1 MPFCNDVRG
10 EFMECRSTE
19 KRQWIVQNYNVE
31 PVAHIQLLEGQT
43 KHSDAGATIE
53 KDYYIFEAVHKVNG
67 KKEVIQ
73 CGMGASRDFL
83 KLLNHE
89 GLPLFN
95 PLHGD
100 GGNDG
105 EHRGDGTGGRRAQ
118 ETWNPTAKQLYNAIM
133 WLIIA
138 WDAKPGTPL
147 FEFRSDIV
155 KYKRFEPFG
164 WKVKRV
170 NSAIQSGGKGKT
182 LTEIIDGFRQN
193 NDVRDDLCQFDLLIG
208 IINNYTDQDGN
219 PIHMQSYF

>member
-1 MPFCNDVRG
+1 
-10 EFMECRSTE
+10 
-19 KRQWIVQNYNVE
+19 
-31 PVAHIQLLEGQT
+31 
-43 KHSDAGATIE
+43 
-53 KDYYIFEAVHKVNG
+53 
-67 KKEVIQ
+67 
-73 CGMGASRDFL
+73 
-83 KLLNHE
+83 
-89 GLPLFN
+89 
-95 PLHGD
+95 
-100 GGNDG
+100 
-105 EHRGDGTGGRRAQ
+105 
-118 ETWNPTAKQLYNAIM
+118 M

-182 LTEIIDGFRQN
+182 LTEIIDGFRQIN
-193 NDVRDDLCQFDLLIG
+193 VLIYYMFQFYLFIV

>member
-1 MPFCNDVRG
+1 MG
-10 EFMECRSTE
+10 ELMECRSTE

-31 PVAHIQLLEGQT
+31 PMAHIQLLAGQT

-53 KDYYIFEAVHKVNG
+53 KDYYIFEAVNKVNG
-67 KKEVIQ
+67 AKEIIQ
-73 CGMGASRDFL
+73 CGMGAARDFL

-95 PLHGD
+95 PLHGKGD
-100 GGNDG
+100 VGGNGG
-105 EHRGDGTGGRRAQ
+105 EPRGGGAGGRRAQ
-118 ETWNPTAKQLYNAIM
+118 EIWNPTARQLYNAIM

-155 KYKRFEPFG
+155 QYKRVEPFG

-170 NSAIQSGGKGKT
+170 NSAIQSGGGGRT
-182 LTEIIDGFRQN
+182 LTEIIDGFRQD
-193 NDVRDDLCQFDLLIG
+193 NDVRDNLCQFDLLTE

-219 PIHMQSYF
+219 PVYIQAYF

>member
-1 MPFCNDVRG
+1 
-10 EFMECRSTE
+10 MECRSTE
-19 KRQWIVQNYNVE
+19 RRQWIVQNYNVE
-31 PVAHIQLLEGQT
+31 PLAHIQLLAGQT

-53 KDYYIFEAVHKVNG
+53 KDYYIFEAVHKGNG

-105 EHRGDGTGGRRAQ
+105 EHRGDGAGGRRTQ

-147 FEFRSDIV
+147 FEFRSDVV
-155 KYKRFEPFG
+155 KYKRIEPFG
-164 WKVKRV
+164 WKVRRV
-170 NSAIQSGGKGKT
+170 NSAIQRGGKGKT

-208 IINNYTDQDGN
+208 IINNYTDKDGN
-219 PIHMQSYF
+219 PVHIQSYF

>member
-1 MPFCNDVRG
+1 
-10 EFMECRSTE
+10 MECRSTE

-31 PVAHIQLLEGQT
+31 PVAHIQLLAGQT

-83 KLLNHE
+83 KLLNHK

-105 EHRGDGTGGRRAQ
+105 EHRGDGAGGRRAQ
-118 ETWNPTAKQLYNAIM
+118 ETWNPTELYNAIM

-170 NSAIQSGGKGKT
+170 NSAIQSGGKGRT

-208 IINNYTDQDGN
+208 IISNYTDQDGN
-219 PIHMQSYF
+219 PIHIQSYF

>member
-1 MPFCNDVRG
+1 
-10 EFMECRSTE
+10 MECRSTE
-19 KRQWIVQNYNVE
+19 KRPWIVQNYNVE
-31 PVAHIQLLEGQT
+31 PVAHIQLLAGQT

-105 EHRGDGTGGRRAQ
+105 EHRGDGTGGRREQ
-118 ETWNPTAKQLYNAIM
+118 EKWNSTAKQLYNAIM

>member
-1 MPFCNDVRG
+1 
-10 EFMECRSTE
+10 MECRSTE

-31 PVAHIQLLEGQT
+31 PVAHIQLLAGQT

-105 EHRGDGTGGRRAQ
+105 EHRGDGAGGRRAQ
-118 ETWNPTAKQLYNAIM
+118 ETWNPAAKQLYNAIM

-170 NSAIQSGGKGKT
+170 NSAIQSGGKGRT
-182 LTEIIDGFRQN
+182 LTEIIDGFKQN

-208 IINNYTDQDGN
+208 IISNYTDQDGN
-219 PIHMQSYF
+219 PIHIQSYF

>member
-1 MPFCNDVRG
+1 MQSISSESACMILSLPLLHLVLNFHLL
-10 EFMECRSTE
+10 SPIIYT
-19 KRQWIVQNYNVE
+19 
-31 PVAHIQLLEGQT
+31 PLLLE
-43 KHSDAGATIE
+43 
-53 KDYYIFEAVHKVNG
+53 YYIFEAVHKVNG

-105 EHRGDGTGGRRAQ
+105 EHRGDGTGGRREQ

-170 NSAIQSGGKGKT
+170 NSAIQSGGKGRT

-208 IINNYTDQDGN
+208 IISNYIDQNGN
-219 PIHMQSYF
+219 PIHIQSYF

>member
-1 MPFCNDVRG
+1 
-10 EFMECRSTE
+10 
-19 KRQWIVQNYNVE
+19 
-31 PVAHIQLLEGQT
+31 
-43 KHSDAGATIE
+43 
-53 KDYYIFEAVHKVNG
+53 
-67 KKEVIQ
+67 
-73 CGMGASRDFL
+73 MGASRDFL

-100 GGNDG
+100 GCNDG

-118 ETWNPTAKQLYNAIM
+118 VTWNPTAKQLYNAIM

>member
-1 MPFCNDVRG
+1 
-10 EFMECRSTE
+10 MECRSTE

-31 PVAHIQLLEGQT
+31 PVAHIQLLAGQT

-105 EHRGDGTGGRRAQ
+105 EHRGDGAGGMRAQ

-155 KYKRFEPFG
+155 KYKRFELFG

-170 NSAIQSGGKGKT
+170 NSTIQSGGKGRT

-208 IINNYTDQDGN
+208 IISNYTDQDGN
-219 PIHMQSYF
+219 PIHIQCYF